1 MEIKN
6 LKKVILFGAGGLL
19 SSSIKY
25 LNSNNI
31 EVCFIS
37 DNNDQI
43 HGKTLNNIQVI
54 PPNKII
60 NYDYPVLITSTYSN
74 DIAKQLM
81 ALGVKEYYD
90 FSYIGEYDRW
100 KNHFN
105 VKLLKEN
112 NSKIQEVLN
121 ILEDEESKM
130 VFNSLIK
137 YRQTSNPIYIKK
149 ANYID
154 YFHPLVS
161 PKENDVIIDGGAWQ
175 GDSCIEFNNRLN
187 NNCKIYS
194 FEPDFKNYSILVQN
208 TKLYDNVIAIKFGL
222 FDRKKTLYFQESE
235 FVVGLGHR
243 VVDYETSVKIEVVD
257 LDTISKTWIDN
268 EGNEEIIDFIK
279 MDIEGSEVKAI
290 LGAERILKNQKPK
303 LAICIYH
310 LYDDLWEIPLL
321 IRKINSS
328 YKFYM
333 GHHAQN
339 FAETVIYAI

>member
-60 NYDYPVLITSTYSN
+60 NYDYPVLITSMYSN

-81 ALGVKEYYD
+81 VLGIKKYYD

-112 NSKIQEVLN
+112 NSKIHEVLN
-121 ILEDEESKM
+121 ILEDEESKL
-130 VFNSLIK
+130 VFKSLIK
-137 YRQTSNPIYIKK
+137 YRETSNPIYIKK
-149 ANYID
+149 SDYIS
-154 YFHPLVS
+154 YFHPTVS
-161 PKENDVIIDGGAWQ
+161 PRENDVIIDGGAWQ

-194 FEPDFKNYSILVQN
+194 FEPDFKNYSILAQN

-222 FDRKKTLYFQESE
+222 F
-235 FVVGLGHR
+235 
-243 VVDYETSVKIEVVD
+243 TS
-257 LDTISKTWIDN
+257 
-268 EGNEEIIDFIK
+268 
-279 MDIEGSEVKAI
+279 
-290 LGAERILKNQKPK
+290 
-303 LAICIYH
+303 
-310 LYDDLWEIPLL
+310 
-321 IRKINSS
+321 
-328 YKFYM
+328 
-333 GHHAQN
+333 
-339 FAETVIYAI
+339 